1 MMSFTLRR
9 KNKLFKKIFNEFNF
23 TQEIIIYTRG
33 SGGENTHLYLSAE
46 HIKLIA
52 DIDTCL
58 SIIHYN

>member
-1 MMSFTLRR
+1 MMSFSLRR
-9 KNKLFKKIFNEFNF
+9 KINYLKIFNEFNF

-33 SGGENTHLYLSAE
+33 SGGENAHLYLNAE

>member
-9 KNKLFKKIFNEFNF
+9 KINYLKIFNEFNF

>member
-1 MMSFTLRR
+1 MMSFALRR
-9 KNKLFKKIFNEFNF
+9 KINYLKIFNEFNF

-52 DIDTCL
+52 DIDINL

>member
-1 MMSFTLRR
+1 MITGRLKTLAY
-9 KNKLFKKIFNEFNF
+9 LKIFNEFNF

-52 DIDTCL
+52 DIDINL

>member
-1 MMSFTLRR
+1 MSFALRR
-9 KNKLFKKIFNEFNF
+9 KINYLKIFNEFNF
-23 TQEIIIYTRG
+23 TQEISIYTRG
-33 SGGENTHLYLSAE
+33 SGGENAHLYLNAE

>member
-1 MMSFTLRR
+1 MMSFSLRR
-9 KNKLFKKIFNEFNF
+9 KINYLKIFNEFNF
-23 TQEIIIYTRG
+23 AKEIIIYTRG

-46 HIKLIA
+46 QIKLIA

>member
-1 MMSFTLRR
+1 M
-9 KNKLFKKIFNEFNF
+9 
-23 TQEIIIYTRG
+23 YTRG

>member
-1 MMSFTLRR
+1 MSFALRR
-9 KNKLFKKIFNEFNF
+9 KINYLKIFNEFNF
-23 TQEIIIYTRG
+23 TQEIIIYSG
-33 SGGENTHLYLSAE
+33 SGGENTYLYLSAE

>member
-9 KNKLFKKIFNEFNF
+9 KINYLKIFNEFNF

-33 SGGENTHLYLSAE
+33 GGGENTHLYLSAE

>member
-9 KNKLFKKIFNEFNF
+9 KIYYLKIFNEFNF

>member
-1 MMSFTLRR
+1 MMSFALRR
-9 KNKLFKKIFNEFNF
+9 KINYLKIFNEFNF

-33 SGGENTHLYLSAE
+33 GGENTHLYLSAE

>member
-9 KNKLFKKIFNEFNF
+9 KINYLKIFNEFNF

-52 DIDTCL
+52 DIDINL